1 MNNLILSL
9 SVEAR
14 MIIAE
19 IIALIGLTIII
30 AIYSNNKIKHLND
43 KTFYLYNAKN
53 THTAKIKLS
62 LLPILVF
69 IISLILISVQI
80 AFSWDNLLAK
90 NETINTSQ
98 TIASTSQQEVQNTTQ
113 KNNSETD
120 TTKLNTKN
128 ETTNNIT
135 TTPSQ
140 TQNKTTENKILENK
154 TTESK
159 PANTEKENKAT
170 TSQTSTSNEKS
181 IAYLTFD
188 DGPSSITHSV
198 LDILKKYNVKATFFV
213 INSGNYNKATLQREV
228 NEGHTIGLHAYDHN
242 YAIAYKDDN
251 SYLDGIDKLRA
262 KVKADTGFDS
272 HYIRFPGGSSNTISK
287 RYSKGIMS
295 RITKTAK
302 QRGYK
307 YYDWN
312 VDDDDAGRARTAD
325 DCYNNVIKELRPNR
339 SNIVLM
345 HDFGTNKKILEALP
359 RIIEYCQKNGYKM
372 LPIDDNTPEIH
383 HGISN

>member
-30 AIYSNNKIKHLND
+30 AIYSNNKIKNLND
-43 KTFYLYNAKN
+43 KTFYLYDVKN

-98 TIASTSQQEVQNTTQ
+98 TIASTSQQEVQNTT
-113 KNNSETD
+113 KITKSETN
-120 TTKLNTKN
+120 NTPATIDNNKN
-128 ETTNNIT
+128 TTNT
-135 TTPSQ
+135 TE
-140 TQNKTTENKILENK
+140 TQSKPTENKTNENK
-154 TTESK
+154 TQTNKVSENKTSESK
-159 PANTEKENKAT
+159 TT
-170 TSQTSTSNEKS
+170 TSNGKS

-188 DGPSSITHSV
+188 DGPSSITNSV

-213 INSGNYNKATLQREV
+213 INSGSYNKTTLQREV

-325 DCYNNVIKELRPNR
+325 DCYNNVVRELRPNR

-359 RIIEYCQKNGYKM
+359 RIIEYCQKNGYTM

-383 HGISN
+383 QGISN

>member
-19 IIALIGLTIII
+19 IIALIGLKIII

-80 AFSWDNLLAK
+80 AFSWNNLLAK

-98 TIASTSQQEVQNTTQ
+98 TITSTSQQEVQNTT
-113 KNNSETD
+113 KITKSETN
-120 TTKLNTKN
+120 NTPAAIDN
-128 ETTNNIT
+128 NTNTTNT
-135 TTPSQ
+135 TE
-140 TQNKTTENKILENK
+140 TQSKLTANKTNENKISENK
-154 TTESK
+154 TAESK
-159 PANTEKENKAT
+159 TT
-170 TSQTSTSNEKS
+170 TSNGKS

-188 DGPSSITHSV
+188 DGPSSITNSV

-213 INSGNYNKATLQREV
+213 INSGSYNKTTLQREV

-325 DCYNNVIKELRPNR
+325 DCYNNVVRELRSNR

-359 RIIEYCQKNGYKM
+359 RIIEYCQKNGYTM

>member
-53 THTAKIKLS
+53 KHNTKIKLS

-80 AFSWDNLLAK
+80 AFSWNNLLAK

-98 TIASTSQQEVQNTTQ
+98 TIASTSQQEVQNTT
-113 KNNSETD
+113 KSETN
-120 TTKLNTKN
+120 NTPATIDN
-128 ETTNNIT
+128 NTNTTNTIE
-135 TTPSQ
+135 
-140 TQNKTTENKILENK
+140 TQSKPTENKTNENK
-154 TTESK
+154 TQTNKVSENKTAESK
-159 PANTEKENKAT
+159 TI
-170 TSQTSTSNEKS
+170 TSNGKS

-188 DGPSSITHSV
+188 DGPSSITNSV

-213 INSGNYNKATLQREV
+213 INSGSYNKTTLQREV

-272 HYIRFPGGSSNTISK
+272 YYIRFPGGSSNTISK

-312 VDDDDAGRARTAD
+312 VDDDDAGSARTAD
-325 DCYNNVIKELRPNR
+325 DCYNNVVRELRPNR

-359 RIIEYCQKNGYKM
+359 RIIEYCQKNGYTM

>member
-30 AIYSNNKIKHLND
+30 TIYSNNKIKHLND

-80 AFSWDNLLAK
+80 AFSWNNLLAK
-90 NETINTSQ
+90 NETTNTSQ
-98 TIASTSQQEVQNTTQ
+98 TIASTSQHEVQNTT
-113 KNNSETD
+113 KTTKSETN
-120 TTKLNTKN
+120 NTPATIDNNKN
-128 ETTNNIT
+128 TTNT
-135 TTPSQ
+135 TE
-140 TQNKTTENKILENK
+140 TQAKPTENKTNENK
-154 TTESK
+154 TQTNKVSENKTAESK
-159 PANTEKENKAT
+159 TT
-170 TSQTSTSNEKS
+170 TSNGKS

-188 DGPSSITHSV
+188 DGPSSITNSV

-213 INSGNYNKATLQREV
+213 INSGSYNKTTLQREV

-325 DCYNNVIKELRPNR
+325 DCYNNVVRELRPNR

-359 RIIEYCQKNGYKM
+359 RIIEYCQKNGYTM

>member
-62 LLPILVF
+62 LLPIFVF
-69 IISLILISVQI
+69 IISLILISIQI
-80 AFSWDNLLAK
+80 AFSWNNLLAK

-98 TIASTSQQEVQNTTQ
+98 TIASTSQQEVQNTT
-113 KNNSETD
+113 KITKSETN
-120 TTKLNTKN
+120 NTPATIDN
-128 ETTNNIT
+128 NTNTTN
-135 TTPSQ
+135 
-140 TQNKTTENKILENK
+140 TTETQSKPAENK
-154 TTESK
+154 TNENKTQTNKVSENKTAESK
-159 PANTEKENKAT
+159 TT
-170 TSQTSTSNEKS
+170 TSNGKS

-188 DGPSSITHSV
+188 DGPSSITNSV

-213 INSGNYNKATLQREV
+213 INSGSYNKTTLQREV

-325 DCYNNVIKELRPNR
+325 DCYNNVVRELSPNR

-345 HDFGTNKKILEALP
+345 HDFGTNKKILDALP
-359 RIIEYCQKNGYKM
+359 RIIEYCQKNGYTM

>member
-80 AFSWDNLLAK
+80 AFSWNNLLAK
-90 NETINTSQ
+90 NDTINTSQ
-98 TIASTSQQEVQNTTQ
+98 TIASTSQQEVQNTT
-113 KNNSETD
+113 KIIKSETN
-120 TTKLNTKN
+120 NTPATIDN
-128 ETTNNIT
+128 NTNTTNT
-135 TTPSQ
+135 TE
-140 TQNKTTENKILENK
+140 TQSKPTENKTNENKTQTNKVSENK
-154 TTESK
+154 TT
-159 PANTEKENKAT
+159 
-170 TSQTSTSNEKS
+170 TSNGKS

-188 DGPSSITHSV
+188 DGPSSITNSV

-213 INSGNYNKATLQREV
+213 INSGSYNKTTLQREV

-262 KVKADTGFDS
+262 KIKADTGFDS

-312 VDDDDAGRARTAD
+312 VDDDDAGSARTAD
-325 DCYNNVIKELRPNR
+325 DCYNNVVKELRPNR

-359 RIIEYCQKNGYKM
+359 RIIEYCQKNGYTM

>member
-80 AFSWDNLLAK
+80 AFSWNNLLAK
-90 NETINTSQ
+90 NETTNTSQ
-98 TIASTSQQEVQNTTQ
+98 TIASTSQQEVQNTT
-113 KNNSETD
+113 KSETN
-120 TTKLNTKN
+120 NTPATIDNNKN
-128 ETTNNIT
+128 TTNT
-135 TTPSQ
+135 TE
-140 TQNKTTENKILENK
+140 TQAKPTENKTNENK
-154 TTESK
+154 TQTNKVSENKTAESK
-159 PANTEKENKAT
+159 TT
-170 TSQTSTSNEKS
+170 TSNGKS

-188 DGPSSITHSV
+188 DGPSSITNSV

-213 INSGNYNKATLQREV
+213 INSGSYNKTTLQREV

-325 DCYNNVIKELRPNR
+325 DCYNNVVRELRPNR

-359 RIIEYCQKNGYKM
+359 RIIEYCQKNGYTM

>member
-43 KTFYLYNAKN
+43 KTFYLYDVKN

-90 NETINTSQ
+90 NETINNSQ
-98 TIASTSQQEVQNTTQ
+98 TIASTSQQEVQNPT
-113 KNNSETD
+113 KIAKSET
-120 TTKLNTKN
+120 NT
-128 ETTNNIT
+128 TTNTINNNTSTTNTTETQSKTTETKTNENKTQTNKISENKT
-135 TTPSQ
+135 DESKTTPS
-140 TQNKTTENKILENK
+140 NG
-154 TTESK
+154 
-159 PANTEKENKAT
+159 
-170 TSQTSTSNEKS
+170 KS

-325 DCYNNVIKELRPNR
+325 DCYNNVI
-339 SNIVLM
+339 
-345 HDFGTNKKILEALP
+345 
-359 RIIEYCQKNGYKM
+359 
-372 LPIDDNTPEIH
+372 
-383 HGISN
+383 

>member
-43 KTFYLYNAKN
+43 KTFYLYDVKN

-80 AFSWDNLLAK
+80 AFSWNNLLAK

-98 TIASTSQQEVQNTTQ
+98 TIASTSQQEVQNPTQ

-159 PANTEKENKAT
+159 PTNTEKENKAT
-170 TSQTSTSNEKS
+170 TSQTSPSNEKS

>member
-62 LLPILVF
+62 LLPILFF

-80 AFSWDNLLAK
+80 AFSWNNLLAK
-90 NETINTSQ
+90 NETTNTSQ
-98 TIASTSQQEVQNTTQ
+98 TIASTSQQEVQNTT
-113 KNNSETD
+113 KTTKSETN
-120 TTKLNTKN
+120 NTPATIDNNKN
-128 ETTNNIT
+128 TTNT
-135 TTPSQ
+135 TE
-140 TQNKTTENKILENK
+140 TQAKPTENKTNENK
-154 TTESK
+154 TQTNKVS
-159 PANTEKENKAT
+159 ENKTADSKTT
-170 TSQTSTSNEKS
+170 TSNGKS

-188 DGPSSITHSV
+188 DGPSSITNSV

-213 INSGNYNKATLQREV
+213 INSGSYNKTTLQREV

-325 DCYNNVIKELRPNR
+325 DCYNNVVKELRPNR

-359 RIIEYCQKNGYKM
+359 RIIEYCQKNGYTM

>member
-43 KTFYLYNAKN
+43 KTFYLYDVKN

-98 TIASTSQQEVQNTTQ
+98 TIASTSQQEVQNPTQ

-120 TTKLNTKN
+120 TTPTTINNNTS
-128 ETTNNIT
+128 TTNT
-135 TTPSQ
+135 TE
-140 TQNKTTENKILENK
+140 TQSKTTETKTNENK
-154 TTESK
+154 TQTNKISENKTNESK
-159 PANTEKENKAT
+159 TNP
-170 TSQTSTSNEKS
+170 SNGKS

-359 RIIEYCQKNGYKM
+359 KIIEYCQKNGYTM

>member
-80 AFSWDNLLAK
+80 AFSWNNLLAK
-90 NETINTSQ
+90 NETTNTSQ
-98 TIASTSQQEVQNTTQ
+98 TIASTSQQEVQNTT
-113 KNNSETD
+113 KTTKSETN
-120 TTKLNTKN
+120 NTPATIDNNKN
-128 ETTNNIT
+128 TTNT
-135 TTPSQ
+135 TE
-140 TQNKTTENKILENK
+140 TQAKPTENKTNENK
-154 TTESK
+154 TQTNKVS
-159 PANTEKENKAT
+159 ENKTADSKTT
-170 TSQTSTSNEKS
+170 TSNGKS

-188 DGPSSITHSV
+188 DGPSSITNSV

-213 INSGNYNKATLQREV
+213 INSGSYNKTTLQREV

-325 DCYNNVIKELRPNR
+325 DCYNNVVRELRPNR

-359 RIIEYCQKNGYKM
+359 RIIEYCQKNGYTM

>member
-62 LLPILVF
+62 LLPILFF
-69 IISLILISVQI
+69 IVSLILISVQI
-80 AFSWDNLLAK
+80 AFSWNNLLAK

-98 TIASTSQQEVQNTTQ
+98 TIASTSQQEVQNTT
-113 KNNSETD
+113 KSETNNTPATIANNTN
-120 TTKLNTKN
+120 TTNTN
-128 ETTNNIT
+128 ETQSK
-135 TTPSQ
+135 P
-140 TQNKTTENKILENK
+140 TENKTNENK
-154 TTESK
+154 TQTNKVSENKTAESK
-159 PANTEKENKAT
+159 TT
-170 TSQTSTSNEKS
+170 TSNGKS

-188 DGPSSITHSV
+188 DGPSSITNSV

-213 INSGNYNKATLQREV
+213 INSGSYNKTTLQREV

-325 DCYNNVIKELRPNR
+325 DCYNNVVKELRPNR

-359 RIIEYCQKNGYKM
+359 RIIEYCQKNGYTM

>member
-80 AFSWDNLLAK
+80 AFSWNNLLAK
-90 NETINTSQ
+90 NETTNTSQ
-98 TIASTSQQEVQNTTQ
+98 TIASTSQQEVQNTT
-113 KNNSETD
+113 KTTKSETN
-120 TTKLNTKN
+120 NTPATIDNNKN
-128 ETTNNIT
+128 TTNT
-135 TTPSQ
+135 TE
-140 TQNKTTENKILENK
+140 TQAKPTENKTQTNKVSENK
-154 TTESK
+154 TAESK
-159 PANTEKENKAT
+159 TT
-170 TSQTSTSNEKS
+170 TSNGKS

-188 DGPSSITHSV
+188 DGPSSITNSV

-213 INSGNYNKATLQREV
+213 INSGSYNKTTLQREV

-325 DCYNNVIKELRPNR
+325 DCYNNVVRELRPNR

-359 RIIEYCQKNGYKM
+359 RIIEYCQKNGYTM

>member
-43 KTFYLYNAKN
+43 KTFYLYDVKN

-170 TSQTSTSNEKS
+170 TSQTSTSNGKS

-188 DGPSSITHSV
+188 DGPSNITHSV

>member
-80 AFSWDNLLAK
+80 AFSWNNLLAK

-98 TIASTSQQEVQNTTQ
+98 TIASTSQQEVQNTT
-113 KNNSETD
+113 KSETN
-120 TTKLNTKN
+120 NTPATIDN
-128 ETTNNIT
+128 NTNTTNT
-135 TTPSQ
+135 TE
-140 TQNKTTENKILENK
+140 TQSKTTENKTNENK
-154 TTESK
+154 TQTNKVSENKTAESK
-159 PANTEKENKAT
+159 TT
-170 TSQTSTSNEKS
+170 TSNGKS

-188 DGPSSITHSV
+188 DGPSSITNSV
-198 LDILKKYNVKATFFV
+198 LDILKKYNVKTTFFV
-213 INSGNYNKATLQREV
+213 INSGSYNKTTLQREV

-312 VDDDDAGRARTAD
+312 VDDDDAGSARTAD
-325 DCYNNVIKELRPNR
+325 DCYNNVVKELRPNR

-359 RIIEYCQKNGYKM
+359 RIIEYCQKNGYTM

>member
-80 AFSWDNLLAK
+80 AFSWNNLLAK

-98 TIASTSQQEVQNTTQ
+98 TIASTSQQEVQNTT
-113 KNNSETD
+113 KTTKSETN
-120 TTKLNTKN
+120 NTPATIDNNKN
-128 ETTNNIT
+128 TTNT
-135 TTPSQ
+135 TE
-140 TQNKTTENKILENK
+140 TQAKPTENKTNENK
-154 TTESK
+154 TQTNKVSENKTAESK
-159 PANTEKENKAT
+159 TT
-170 TSQTSTSNEKS
+170 TSNGKS

-188 DGPSSITHSV
+188 DGPSSITNSV

-213 INSGNYNKATLQREV
+213 INSGSYNKTTLQREV

-325 DCYNNVIKELRPNR
+325 DCYNNVVRELIPNR

-345 HDFGTNKKILEALP
+345 HDFGTNKKILDALP
-359 RIIEYCQKNGYKM
+359 RIIEYCQKNGYTM

>member
-80 AFSWDNLLAK
+80 AFSWNNLLAK
-90 NETINTSQ
+90 NETTNTSQ
-98 TIASTSQQEVQNTTQ
+98 TIASTSQQEVQNTT
-113 KNNSETD
+113 KTTKSETN
-120 TTKLNTKN
+120 NTPATIDNNKN
-128 ETTNNIT
+128 TTNT
-135 TTPSQ
+135 TE
-140 TQNKTTENKILENK
+140 TQAKATENKTNENK
-154 TTESK
+154 TQTNKVSENKTAESK
-159 PANTEKENKAT
+159 TT
-170 TSQTSTSNEKS
+170 TSNGKS

-188 DGPSSITHSV
+188 DGPSSITNSV

-213 INSGNYNKATLQREV
+213 INSGSYNKTTLQREV

-325 DCYNNVIKELRPNR
+325 DCYNNVVRELRPNR

-359 RIIEYCQKNGYKM
+359 RIIEYCQKNGYTM

>member
-30 AIYSNNKIKHLND
+30 AIYSNNKIKNLND
-43 KTFYLYNAKN
+43 KTFYLYDVKN

-98 TIASTSQQEVQNTTQ
+98 TIASTSQQEVQNQ
-113 KNNSETD
+113 AQIAKSETN
-120 TTKLNTKN
+120 TTPTTINNNTS
-128 ETTNNIT
+128 TTNT
-135 TTPSQ
+135 TE
-140 TQNKTTENKILENK
+140 TQSKTTETKPNENKATENKTQTNKINENK

-159 PANTEKENKAT
+159 T
-170 TSQTSTSNEKS
+170 TTTNEKS

-188 DGPSSITHSV
+188 DGPSNITHSV

>member
-43 KTFYLYNAKN
+43 KTFYLYDVKN

-90 NETINTSQ
+90 NETINNSQ
-98 TIASTSQQEVQNTTQ
+98 TIASTSQQEVQNPT
-113 KNNSETD
+113 KIAKSET
-120 TTKLNTKN
+120 NT
-128 ETTNNIT
+128 TTNTINNNTSTTNTTETQSKTTETKTNENKTQTNKISENKT
-135 TTPSQ
+135 DESKTTPS
-140 TQNKTTENKILENK
+140 NG
-154 TTESK
+154 
-159 PANTEKENKAT
+159 
-170 TSQTSTSNEKS
+170 KS

>member
-43 KTFYLYNAKN
+43 KTFYLYDVKN

-90 NETINTSQ
+90 NETINSSQ
-98 TIASTSQQEVQNTTQ
+98 TIASTSQQEVQNPT
-113 KNNSETD
+113 KIAKSETN
-120 TTKLNTKN
+120 TTTTTINNNTS
-128 ETTNNIT
+128 TTNATETQSKTTETKTNENKTQTNKISENKT
-135 TTPSQ
+135 DESKTTPS
-140 TQNKTTENKILENK
+140 NG
-154 TTESK
+154 
-159 PANTEKENKAT
+159 
-170 TSQTSTSNEKS
+170 KS

-198 LDILKKYNVKATFFV
+198 LDILKKYNIKATFFV

-242 YAIAYKDDN
+242 YAVAYKDDN

-359 RIIEYCQKNGYKM
+359 RIIEYCQKNGYTM

>member
-62 LLPILVF
+62 LLPILFF

-80 AFSWDNLLAK
+80 AFSWNNLLTK
-90 NETINTSQ
+90 NETTNTSQ
-98 TIASTSQQEVQNTTQ
+98 TIASTSQQEVQNTT
-113 KNNSETD
+113 KTTKSETN
-120 TTKLNTKN
+120 NTPATIDNNKN
-128 ETTNNIT
+128 TTNT
-135 TTPSQ
+135 TE
-140 TQNKTTENKILENK
+140 TQAKPTENKTNENK
-154 TTESK
+154 TQTNKVS
-159 PANTEKENKAT
+159 ENKTADSKTT
-170 TSQTSTSNEKS
+170 TSNGKS

-188 DGPSSITHSV
+188 DGPSSITNSV

-213 INSGNYNKATLQREV
+213 INSGSYNKTTLQREV

-325 DCYNNVIKELRPNR
+325 DCYNNVVKELRPNR

-359 RIIEYCQKNGYKM
+359 RIIEYCQKNGYTM

>member
-80 AFSWDNLLAK
+80 AFSWNNLLAK
-90 NETINTSQ
+90 SETINTSQ
-98 TIASTSQQEVQNTTQ
+98 TIASTSQQEVQNTT
-113 KNNSETD
+113 KSETN
-120 TTKLNTKN
+120 NTPATIN
-128 ETTNNIT
+128 NNTNTTNT
-135 TTPSQ
+135 TEPQ
-140 TQNKTTENKILENK
+140 AKPTENKTQTNKVSENK

-159 PANTEKENKAT
+159 TT
-170 TSQTSTSNEKS
+170 TSNGKS

-188 DGPSSITHSV
+188 DGPSSITNSV

-213 INSGNYNKATLQREV
+213 INSGSYNKTTLQREV

-325 DCYNNVIKELRPNR
+325 DCYNNVVRELRSNR

-345 HDFGTNKKILEALP
+345 HDFGTNKKILDALP
-359 RIIEYCQKNGYKM
+359 RIIEYCQKNGYTM

>member
-80 AFSWDNLLAK
+80 AFSWNNLLAK

-98 TIASTSQQEVQNTTQ
+98 TIASTSQQEVQNTT
-113 KNNSETD
+113 KSETN
-120 TTKLNTKN
+120 NTPATIDNNKN
-128 ETTNNIT
+128 TTNT
-135 TTPSQ
+135 TE
-140 TQNKTTENKILENK
+140 TQSKPTENKTNENK
-154 TTESK
+154 TQTNKVSENKTAESK
-159 PANTEKENKAT
+159 TT
-170 TSQTSTSNEKS
+170 TSNGKS

-188 DGPSSITHSV
+188 DGPSSITNSV

-213 INSGNYNKATLQREV
+213 INSGSYNKTTLQREV

-325 DCYNNVIKELRPNR
+325 DCYNNVVMELRPNR

-359 RIIEYCQKNGYKM
+359 RIIEYCQKNGYTM

>member
-80 AFSWDNLLAK
+80 AFSWNNLLAK

-98 TIASTSQQEVQNTTQ
+98 TIASTSQQEVQNTT
-113 KNNSETD
+113 KITKSETN
-120 TTKLNTKN
+120 NTPATIDNNKN
-128 ETTNNIT
+128 TTNT
-135 TTPSQ
+135 TE
-140 TQNKTTENKILENK
+140 TQSKPTENKTNENK
-154 TTESK
+154 TQTNKVSENKTSESK
-159 PANTEKENKAT
+159 TT
-170 TSQTSTSNEKS
+170 TSNGKS

-188 DGPSSITHSV
+188 DGPSSITNSV
-198 LDILKKYNVKATFFV
+198 LDILKKYNIKATFFV
-213 INSGNYNKATLQREV
+213 INSGSYNKTTLQREV

-325 DCYNNVIKELRPNR
+325 DCYNNVVRELRPNR

-359 RIIEYCQKNGYKM
+359 RIIEYCQKNGYTM

>member
-43 KTFYLYNAKN
+43 KTFYLYDVKN

-90 NETINTSQ
+90 NETINNSQ
-98 TIASTSQQEVQNTTQ
+98 TIASTSQQEVQNPT
-113 KNNSETD
+113 KIAKSET
-120 TTKLNTKN
+120 NT
-128 ETTNNIT
+128 TTNTINNNTSTTNTTETQSKTTETKTNENKTQTNKISENKT
-135 TTPSQ
+135 DESKTTPS
-140 TQNKTTENKILENK
+140 NG
-154 TTESK
+154 
-159 PANTEKENKAT
+159 
-170 TSQTSTSNEKS
+170 KS

-213 INSGNYNKATLQREV
+213 INSGNYNKETLQREV

>member
-43 KTFYLYNAKN
+43 KTFYLYDVKN

-62 LLPILVF
+62 LFPILVF

-90 NETINTSQ
+90 NETINSSQ
-98 TIASTSQQEVQNTTQ
+98 TIASTSQQEVQNQ
-113 KNNSETD
+113 AQIAKSETN
-120 TTKLNTKN
+120 TTPTTINNNTS
-128 ETTNNIT
+128 TTNT
-135 TTPSQ
+135 TE
-140 TQNKTTENKILENK
+140 TQSKTTETKPNENKTTENKTQTNKISENK

-159 PANTEKENKAT
+159 T
-170 TSQTSTSNEKS
+170 TTTNEKS

>member
-98 TIASTSQQEVQNTTQ
+98 TIASTSQQEVQNTT
-113 KNNSETD
+113 KTTKSETN
-120 TTKLNTKN
+120 NTPATIDNNKN
-128 ETTNNIT
+128 TTNT
-135 TTPSQ
+135 TE
-140 TQNKTTENKILENK
+140 TQAKPTENKTNENK
-154 TTESK
+154 TQTNKVS
-159 PANTEKENKAT
+159 ENKTADSKTT
-170 TSQTSTSNEKS
+170 TSNGKS

-188 DGPSSITHSV
+188 DGPSSITNSV

-213 INSGNYNKATLQREV
+213 INSGSYNKTTLQREV

-325 DCYNNVIKELRPNR
+325 DCYNNVVKELRPNR

-359 RIIEYCQKNGYKM
+359 RIIEYCQKNGYTM

>member
-30 AIYSNNKIKHLND
+30 AIYSNNKIKNLND
-43 KTFYLYNAKN
+43 KTFYLYDVKN

-98 TIASTSQQEVQNTTQ
+98 TIASTSQQEIQNTTQ

-120 TTKLNTKN
+120 TTPTTINNNTS
-128 ETTNNIT
+128 TTNT
-135 TTPSQ
+135 TE
-140 TQNKTTENKILENK
+140 TQSKTTETKTNENK
-154 TTESK
+154 TQTNKISENKTNESK
-159 PANTEKENKAT
+159 TNP
-170 TSQTSTSNEKS
+170 SNGKS

-359 RIIEYCQKNGYKM
+359 KIIEYCQKNGYTM

>member
-80 AFSWDNLLAK
+80 AFSWNNLLAK

-98 TIASTSQQEVQNTTQ
+98 TITSTSQQEVQNTT
-113 KNNSETD
+113 KSTKSETN
-120 TTKLNTKN
+120 NTPATIDNNKN
-128 ETTNNIT
+128 TTNT
-135 TTPSQ
+135 TE
-140 TQNKTTENKILENK
+140 TQAKPTENKTNENK
-154 TTESK
+154 TQTNKVSENKTAESK
-159 PANTEKENKAT
+159 TT
-170 TSQTSTSNEKS
+170 TSNGKS

-188 DGPSSITHSV
+188 DGPSSITNSV

-213 INSGNYNKATLQREV
+213 INSGSYNKTTLQREV

-325 DCYNNVIKELRPNR
+325 DCYNNVVRELRPNR

-345 HDFGTNKKILEALP
+345 HDFGTNKKILDALP
-359 RIIEYCQKNGYKM
+359 RIIEYCQKNGYTM

>member
-43 KTFYLYNAKN
+43 KTFYLYDVKN

-98 TIASTSQQEVQNTTQ
+98 TIASTSQQEVQNPTKIT
-113 KNNSETD
+113 KSETN
-120 TTKLNTKN
+120 TTPTTINNNTS
-128 ETTNNIT
+128 TTNT
-135 TTPSQ
+135 TE
-140 TQNKTTENKILENK
+140 TQSKTTETKPNENKTQTNKISENK

-159 PANTEKENKAT
+159 T
-170 TSQTSTSNEKS
+170 TTTNEKS

-359 RIIEYCQKNGYKM
+359 RIIEYCQKNGYTM

>member
-30 AIYSNNKIKHLND
+30 AIYSNNKIKNLND
-43 KTFYLYNAKN
+43 KTFYLYDVKN

-98 TIASTSQQEVQNTTQ
+98 TIASTSQQEVQNQ
-113 KNNSETD
+113 AQIAKSETN
-120 TTKLNTKN
+120 TTPTTINNNTS
-128 ETTNNIT
+128 TTNT
-135 TTPSQ
+135 TE
-140 TQNKTTENKILENK
+140 TQSKPTETKPNENKATENKTQTNKINENK

-159 PANTEKENKAT
+159 T
-170 TSQTSTSNEKS
+170 TTTNEKS

>member
-19 IIALIGLTIII
+19 IIALISLTIII

-80 AFSWDNLLAK
+80 AFSWNNLLAK

-98 TIASTSQQEVQNTTQ
+98 TIASTSQQEVQNTT
-113 KNNSETD
+113 KITKSETN
-120 TTKLNTKN
+120 NTPATIDNNKN
-128 ETTNNIT
+128 TTNT
-135 TTPSQ
+135 TE
-140 TQNKTTENKILENK
+140 TQSKPTENKTNENK
-154 TTESK
+154 TQTNKVSENKTAESK
-159 PANTEKENKAT
+159 TT
-170 TSQTSTSNEKS
+170 TSNGKS

-188 DGPSSITHSV
+188 DGPSSITNSV

-213 INSGNYNKATLQREV
+213 INSGSYNKTTLQREV

-325 DCYNNVIKELRPNR
+325 DCYNNVVRELRPNR

-359 RIIEYCQKNGYKM
+359 RIIEYCQKNGYTM

>member
-62 LLPILVF
+62 LLPILFF

-80 AFSWDNLLAK
+80 AFSWNNLLAK
-90 NETINTSQ
+90 NETTNTSQ
-98 TIASTSQQEVQNTTQ
+98 TIASTSQQEVQNTT
-113 KNNSETD
+113 KTTKSETN
-120 TTKLNTKN
+120 NTPATIDNNKN
-128 ETTNNIT
+128 TTNT
-135 TTPSQ
+135 TE
-140 TQNKTTENKILENK
+140 TQAKPTENKTNENK
-154 TTESK
+154 TQTNKVS
-159 PANTEKENKAT
+159 ENKTADSKTT
-170 TSQTSTSNEKS
+170 TSNGKS

-188 DGPSSITHSV
+188 DGPSSITNSV

-213 INSGNYNKATLQREV
+213 INSGSYNKTTLQREV

-325 DCYNNVIKELRPNR
+325 DCYNNVVRELRPNR

-359 RIIEYCQKNGYKM
+359 RIIEYCQKNGYTM

>member
-30 AIYSNNKIKHLND
+30 AIYSNNKIKNLND
-43 KTFYLYNAKN
+43 KTFYLYDVKN

-98 TIASTSQQEVQNTTQ
+98 TIASTSQQEVQNQ
-113 KNNSETD
+113 AQIAKSETN
-120 TTKLNTKN
+120 TTPTTINNNTS
-128 ETTNNIT
+128 TTNTTETQSKTTETKTNENKTQTNKISENKT
-135 TTPSQ
+135 DESKTTPS
-140 TQNKTTENKILENK
+140 NG
-154 TTESK
+154 
-159 PANTEKENKAT
+159 
-170 TSQTSTSNEKS
+170 KS

-242 YAIAYKDDN
+242 YAVAYKDDN

-359 RIIEYCQKNGYKM
+359 RIIEYCQKNGYTM

>member
-80 AFSWDNLLAK
+80 AFSWNNLLAK

-98 TIASTSQQEVQNTTQ
+98 TIASTSQQEVQNTT
-113 KNNSETD
+113 KSETN
-120 TTKLNTKN
+120 NTPSTIDNNKN
-128 ETTNNIT
+128 TTNT
-135 TTPSQ
+135 TE
-140 TQNKTTENKILENK
+140 TQSKPTENKTNENK
-154 TTESK
+154 TQTNKVSENKTAESK
-159 PANTEKENKAT
+159 TT
-170 TSQTSTSNEKS
+170 TSNGKS

-188 DGPSSITHSV
+188 DGPSSITNSV
-198 LDILKKYNVKATFFV
+198 LDILKKYNIKATFFV
-213 INSGNYNKATLQREV
+213 INSGSYNKTTLQREV

-312 VDDDDAGRARTAD
+312 VDDDDAGSARTAD
-325 DCYNNVIKELRPNR
+325 DCYNNVVKELRPNR

-359 RIIEYCQKNGYKM
+359 RIIEYCQKNGYTM

>member
-80 AFSWDNLLAK
+80 AFSWNNLLAK

-98 TIASTSQQEVQNTTQ
+98 TIASTSQQEVQNTT
-113 KNNSETD
+113 K
-120 TTKLNTKN
+120 TTKSATNNTQSTIDNNKN
-128 ETTNNIT
+128 TTNT
-135 TTPSQ
+135 TE
-140 TQNKTTENKILENK
+140 TQAKPTENKTQTNK
-154 TTESK
+154 VS
-159 PANTEKENKAT
+159 ENKAAESKTT
-170 TSQTSTSNEKS
+170 TSNGKS

-188 DGPSSITHSV
+188 DGPSSITNSV

-213 INSGNYNKATLQREV
+213 INSGSYNKTTLQREV

-325 DCYNNVIKELRPNR
+325 DCYNNVVRELRPNR

-359 RIIEYCQKNGYKM
+359 RIIEYCQKNGYTM

>member
-53 THTAKIKLS
+53 KHNTKIKLS

-80 AFSWDNLLAK
+80 AFSWNNLLAK

-98 TIASTSQQEVQNTTQ
+98 TIASTSQQEVQNTT
-113 KNNSETD
+113 KSETN
-120 TTKLNTKN
+120 NTPATIAN
-128 ETTNNIT
+128 NTNTTN
-135 TTPSQ
+135 
-140 TQNKTTENKILENK
+140 TTETQSKPAENK
-154 TTESK
+154 TNENKTQTNKVSENKTAESK
-159 PANTEKENKAT
+159 T
-170 TSQTSTSNEKS
+170 TASNGKS

-188 DGPSSITHSV
+188 DGPSNITNSV
-198 LDILKKYNVKATFFV
+198 LDILKKHNVKATFFV
-213 INSGNYNKATLQREV
+213 INSGSYNKTTLQREV

-312 VDDDDAGRARTAD
+312 VDDDDAGSARTAD
-325 DCYNNVIKELRPNR
+325 DCYNNVVKELRPNR

-359 RIIEYCQKNGYKM
+359 RIIEYCQKNGYTM

>member
-53 THTAKIKLS
+53 THTTKIKLS

-80 AFSWDNLLAK
+80 AFSWNNLLAK
-90 NETINTSQ
+90 NDTINTSQ
-98 TIASTSQQEVQNTTQ
+98 TIASTSQQEVQNTT
-113 KNNSETD
+113 KIIKSETN
-120 TTKLNTKN
+120 NTPATIDN
-128 ETTNNIT
+128 NTNTTNT
-135 TTPSQ
+135 TE
-140 TQNKTTENKILENK
+140 TQSKPTENKTNENKTQTNKVSENK
-154 TTESK
+154 TT
-159 PANTEKENKAT
+159 
-170 TSQTSTSNEKS
+170 TSNGKS

-188 DGPSSITHSV
+188 DGPSSITNSV

-213 INSGNYNKATLQREV
+213 INSGSYNKTTLQREV

-312 VDDDDAGRARTAD
+312 VDDDDAGSARTAD
-325 DCYNNVIKELRPNR
+325 DCYNNVVKELRPNR

-359 RIIEYCQKNGYKM
+359 RIIEYCQKNGYTM

>member
-30 AIYSNNKIKHLND
+30 AIYSNDKIKHLND

-62 LLPILVF
+62 LLPILFF

-80 AFSWDNLLAK
+80 AFSWNNLLAK
-90 NETINTSQ
+90 NETTNTSQ
-98 TIASTSQQEVQNTTQ
+98 TIASTSQQEVQNTT
-113 KNNSETD
+113 KTTKSETN
-120 TTKLNTKN
+120 NTPATIDNNKN
-128 ETTNNIT
+128 TTNT
-135 TTPSQ
+135 TE
-140 TQNKTTENKILENK
+140 TQAKPTENKTNENK
-154 TTESK
+154 TQTNKVS
-159 PANTEKENKAT
+159 ENKTADSKTT
-170 TSQTSTSNEKS
+170 TSNGKS

-188 DGPSSITHSV
+188 DGPSSITNSV

-213 INSGNYNKATLQREV
+213 INSGSYNKTTLQREV

-325 DCYNNVIKELRPNR
+325 DCYNNVVKELRPNR

-359 RIIEYCQKNGYKM
+359 RIIEYCQKNGYTM